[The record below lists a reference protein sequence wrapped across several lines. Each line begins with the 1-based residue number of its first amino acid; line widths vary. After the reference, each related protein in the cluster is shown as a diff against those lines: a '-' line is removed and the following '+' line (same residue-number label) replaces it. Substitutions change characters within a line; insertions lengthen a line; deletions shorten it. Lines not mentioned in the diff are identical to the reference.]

1 MTFVNITF
9 KVKYLRVSIFFF
21 SDEDWKLKGKV
32 SNLKKMLKLKRGAE
46 SFDSESQMTDTW
58 YVHNFS
64 QLNSILLC
72 PIFVINLKFP

>member
-21 SDEDWKLKGKV
+21 SDEDWKLKDKV
-32 SNLKKMLKLKRGAE
+32 SNLKKMLKLRRGAE

-58 YVHNFS
+58 YV
-64 QLNSILLC
+64 LNSIHLC
-72 PIFVINLKFP
+72 PIFVINL